1 MVVSGMSED
10 NTVNQKLN
18 SLGPLGTRVLKL
30 SLPFLIIALYLVI
43 LRFLLSNDDFMTI
56 AGLMFLYVIP
66 PAGKETI
73 IPIGVSIGLPWYL
86 VAFSIALM
94 DSTAALFMVW
104 NFDLSLKIPVLG
116 RWIEGFMS
124 QGTRFFGKHQWIE
137 RLSAAGLAIFVM
149 FPLQGT
155 GGIAGSLV
163 GRMMGMDKFRVFI
176 SITVGAL
183 VGCFLIALGT
193 EYIRELFMV
202 DVRYGT
208 AAIIIVIAVIVIAYF
223 SSEHNR
229 KKLKT
234 RLKMR

>member
-1 MVVSGMSED
+1 MSGD
-10 NTVNQKLN
+10 NTVIQKLH
-18 SLGPLGTRVLKL
+18 SLSPLGIRVLKL
-30 SLPFLIIALYLVI
+30 SMPYLIICLYLVI
-43 LRFLLSNDDFMTI
+43 LRFLISNDDFMTI

-86 VAFSIALM
+86 VAFSMALM
-94 DSTAALFMVW
+94 DSTAALFMAW

-137 RLSAAGLAIFVM
+137 RLSAVGLSLFVM

-163 GRMMGMDKFRVFI
+163 GRMMGMDKFRVFV
-176 SITVGAL
+176 SITAGAL
-183 VGCFLIALGT
+183 VGCSLIAVGT
-193 EYIRELFMV
+193 EYIRELFMI
-202 DVRYGT
+202 DVKYGV
-208 AAIIIVIAVIVIAYF
+208 AAIIIVITVIVIAYF

-229 KKLKT
+229 KKLKM
-234 RLKMR
+234 RLRMR

>member
-1 MVVSGMSED
+1 MSGGS
-10 NTVNQKLN
+10 TVIQKLN
-18 SLGPLGTRVLKL
+18 SLGPLGTRILKL
-30 SLPFLIIALYLVI
+30 LLPFLIIALYLAI

-56 AGLMFLYVIP
+56 GGLMMIYLIP

-86 VAFSIALM
+86 VAFSMALL
-94 DSTAALFMVW
+94 DSTSALFMVW

-116 RWIEGFMS
+116 RWIEGFMNHGS
-124 QGTRFFGKHQWIE
+124 RLFGKYQWLE
-137 RLSAAGLAIFVM
+137 RLSAVGLSLFVM

-163 GRMMGMDKFRVFI
+163 GRMLGMKKSRVFI
-176 SITVGAL
+176 SITAGAL
-183 VGCFLIALGT
+183 VGCSLIAIGT
-193 EYIRELFMV
+193 EYIRELFMI

-229 KKLKT
+229 KKLRT